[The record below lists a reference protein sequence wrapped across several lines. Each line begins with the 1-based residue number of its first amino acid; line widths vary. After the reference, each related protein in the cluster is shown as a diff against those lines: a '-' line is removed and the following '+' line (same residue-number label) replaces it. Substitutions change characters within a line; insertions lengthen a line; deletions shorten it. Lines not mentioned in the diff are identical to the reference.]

1 MIFRVPAGRDTA
13 IFYRSFIVSLVSDE
27 RAKFADV
34 SQTIAF
40 SKMKSPAEIVAST
53 YATAETKTSLSL
65 TNMILLGFLAGVYIA
80 MGGTLAT
87 LAGGGF
93 GAAAAGNPVLPKL
106 LSGFFFP
113 LGIILVV
120 IAGAELFT
128 GNCAVLVPAAMQGKV
143 RWGRVLLNWGVV
155 WCANFLGALFWDYF
169 LVYLTGLMEPEAF
182 GSFIRST
189 AETKASLSWGEA
201 FVRGVGANWFVC
213 LAIWLATAADTM
225 SGKMM
230 GLWCPVMAF
239 VVMGFEH
246 SIANMYYIPT
256 GMMYGAEVSL
266 SQLLLDNLLPVTL
279 GNIVGGALFV
289 GALYGWIYGR
299 SQR

>member
-1 MIFRVPAGRDTA
+1 M
-13 IFYRSFIVSLVSDE
+13 
-27 RAKFADV
+27 
-34 SQTIAF
+34 
-40 SKMKSPAEIVAST
+40 
-53 YATAETKTSLSL
+53 
-65 TNMILLGFLAGVYIA
+65 
-80 MGGTLAT
+80 
-87 LAGGGF
+87 
-93 GAAAAGNPVLPKL
+93 
-106 LSGFFFP
+106 
-113 LGIILVV
+113 
-120 IAGAELFT
+120 
-128 GNCAVLVPAAMQGKV
+128 
-143 RWGRVLLNWGVV
+143 
-155 WCANFLGALFWDYF
+155 
-169 LVYLTGLMEPEAF
+169 MEPEDF
-182 GSFIRST
+182 GSFIRTT
-189 AETKASLSWGEA
+189 AETKASLSWVDA
-201 FVRGVGANWFVC
+201 FLRGVGANWFVC

-289 GALYGWIYGR
+289 GALYGWIYRR

>member
-1 MIFRVPAGRDTA
+1 
-13 IFYRSFIVSLVSDE
+13 
-27 RAKFADV
+27 
-34 SQTIAF
+34 
-40 SKMKSPAEIVAST
+40 MKSPAEIVAST
-53 YATAETKTSLSL
+53 YATAEAKTSLSL

-128 GNCAVLVPAAMQGKV
+128 GNCAVLIPAAMQGRV
-143 RWGRVLLNWGVV
+143 RWGRVLLGWGVV
-155 WCANFLGALFWDYF
+155 WCANFLGA
-169 LVYLTGLMEPEAF
+169 
-182 GSFIRST
+182 
-189 AETKASLSWGEA
+189 LSWGEA

-289 GALYGWIYGR
+289 GALYGRIYGR
-299 SQR
+299 TRR